1 MNIVCERL
9 RYAMALRNKKQVDL
23 VRLTG
28 IGKSSISTYLAGAYT
43 PKQRNIY
50 KLAKALNV
58 DAGWLSGDDVPME
71 TSTIQQSAHPDILP
85 IVRRKVPMLGT
96 IAAGQPIYAEE
107 EYDAYVVDG
116 SDTPCDFALRVS
128 GDSMEPR
135 FLDGDI
141 VFFRSQDDV
150 LDGQIAAVII
160 DDTATLKHVY
170 HMKSGVQLVSDN
182 SKYPP
187 MIFDADNSTSVRI
200 LGLAVGYYRNLE

>member
-1 MNIVCERL
+1 MNNFGKTLRAIRISRGMSQEKMAELLGTSKQVISRYETGQRRPTITVAADYAERL
-9 RYAMALRNKKQVDL
+9 GIT
-23 VRLTG
+23 LTE
-28 IGKSSISTYLAGAYT
+28 
-43 PKQRNIY
+43 
-50 KLAKALNV
+50 LNGGTKPTNV
-58 DAGWLSGDDVPME
+58 VNN
-71 TSTIQQSAHPDILP
+71 ILP
-85 IVRRKVPMLGT
+85 ITRRKVPMLGT
-96 IAAGQPIYAEE
+96 IAAGQPIYADE

-187 MIFDADNSTSVRI
+187 MIFDASNSSSVRI
-200 LGLAVGYYRNLE
+200 LGLAVGYYRCLG